1 MPRQIPAIVAATAL
15 AGRAMA
21 QPPSPPPQSG
31 RFEVTNCFG
40 GTTTAIDRGQ
50 AYTVT
55 ALDFRGMVRAAGQ
68 TGGPLGGVISPTQL

>member
-15 AGRAMA
+15 AGSAMA
-21 QPPSPPPQSG
+21 QPPPQSK

-55 ALDFRGMVRAAGQ
+55 ALDFRGMVRAVGQ
-68 TGGPLGGVISPTQL
+68 TGGPLGGGISPTQL

>member
-15 AGRAMA
+15 AGRATA
-21 QPPSPPPQSG
+21 QPPPQSG

-40 GTTTAIDRGQ
+40 GTTTAIDRAQ

>member
-15 AGRAMA
+15 AGSAMA
-21 QPPSPPPQSG
+21 QPPPPQSG

-50 AYTVT
+50 TYAVT
-55 ALDFRGMVRAAGQ
+55 ALDFRGTVRAVRQ
-68 TGGPLGGVISPTQL
+68 TGGPLGGVIGPTQL